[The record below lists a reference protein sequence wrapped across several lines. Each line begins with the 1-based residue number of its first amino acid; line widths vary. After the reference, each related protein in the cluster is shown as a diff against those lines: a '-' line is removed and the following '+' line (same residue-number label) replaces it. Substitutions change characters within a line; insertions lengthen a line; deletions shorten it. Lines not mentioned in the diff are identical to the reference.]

1 MNFEAKIKK
10 IIEKT
15 NNKIREEK
23 GKEYLYEEINSLI
36 IYYKEE
42 FNDILIKNTSIYDN
56 KILEEIDFI
65 LILFCDIYN
74 SWKNFLFNK
83 KFQDE
88 KFGIAT
94 TLIFREIIGDF
105 IASRNLYIL
114 GLENQHNSIT
124 RNLIEKFRFLFL
136 ISNNLEFK
144 EKVLFDKNISQKE
157 LYNNYTKPSKIN
169 KLLKDLLI
177 TSKNDK
183 IKLGIE
189 YLTSEKTN
197 EYYSLLSKFTHSNEL
212 SFFLK
217 YYLEDDIKY
226 NIGISNYK
234 SIYLNSRINYFIEFF
249 TYLLAP
255 TMSILN
261 SISKEK
267 ENERKICFFFNY
279 SIVQMEERYR
289 L

>member
-1 MNFEAKIKK
+1 MVFKDKIKK
-10 IIEKT
+10 IIEMA
-15 NNKIREEK
+15 NEKIREENEE
-23 GKEYLYEEINSLI
+23 EYSYEEINSLI
-36 IYYKEE
+36 EYCKNEL
-42 FNDILIKNTSIYDN
+42 NDVLVKNTSKCDN
-56 KILEEIDFI
+56 EILEEIDFI
-65 LILFCDIYN
+65 LMLFCDIYN
-74 SWKNFLFNK
+74 SWRNLLFTK
-83 KFQDE
+83 KFQDI

-94 TLIFREIIGDF
+94 TLIFRDIMGDF

-136 ISNNLEFK
+136 VTNNSEFK
-144 EKVLFDKNISQKE
+144 KKVLFDKTISQKD

-169 KLLKDLLI
+169 KQLKNLLV
-177 TSKNDK
+177 TSKK
-183 IKLGIE
+183 SIIKLGVE
-189 YLTSEKTN
+189 FLTSKRTD

-217 YYLEDDIKY
+217 YYLEDNVKY
-226 NIGISNYK
+226 NVGLSNCK
-234 SIYLNSRINYFIEFF
+234 SIYLSSRISYFIEFF

-267 ENERKICFFFNY
+267 ENKRKICFLLSC
-279 SIVQMEERYR
+279 SIVQIEERYK
-289 L
+289 